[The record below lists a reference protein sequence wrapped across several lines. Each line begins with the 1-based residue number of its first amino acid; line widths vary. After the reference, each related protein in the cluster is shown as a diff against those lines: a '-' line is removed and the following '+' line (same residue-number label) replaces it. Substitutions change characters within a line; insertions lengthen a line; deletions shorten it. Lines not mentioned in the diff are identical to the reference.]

1 MQELTMRSITLYIL
15 LIISLNTFGQS
26 SMVSNRGNQF
36 NPATGLNAT
45 MLMRKSEND
54 TEQDGFLLQGVELQ
68 FNSDV
73 DAYFRA
79 QVVIGV
85 HPEIHDHD
93 EDEESGEEEHNLYEI
108 HPEEAYI
115 ETTSIPSVTFKAG
128 KFLSQFGK
136 YNAIHLH
143 ALPFVYRGVVQSETF
158 GAEGFSAPGLSA
170 SFLVPVGWYSELTLE
185 ALQSD
190 NESLFEKSSNATVY
204 VAKIKNLWELND
216 ETTIEWG
223 LSGLNYEIASYG
235 DNEKETS
242 KLFGSDL
249 TIKWRPTKNGRSSSA
264 MWSTEFIQ
272 KQRSGTTDSDNG
284 GITSFLRYQLK
295 QRWFTQAQYEFYG
308 INKSQGEESIHAY
321 SALLGFI
328 PSEFSAI
335 RLQLDRLAG
344 DEDDSRVSLQFNMS
358 IGAHPAHSY

>member
-1 MQELTMRSITLYIL
+1 MRSFYIIIILVVCSKLY
-15 LIISLNTFGQS
+15 GQS
-26 SMVSNRGNQF
+26 TMIQNRGSQF

-54 TEQDGFLLQGVELQ
+54 TEHDGFMLQGVELQ

-85 HPEIHDHD
+85 HPEIHEHHD
-93 EDEESGEEEHNLYEI
+93 EEEEEEHEEEEGHNQYEI
-108 HPEEAYI
+108 HPEEAYV
-115 ETTSIPSVTFKAG
+115 ETIAIPSVTLKAG

-143 ALPFVYRGVVQSETF
+143 ALPFVYRGVVQKEVF
-158 GAEGFSAPGLSA
+158 GGEGFTAPGVSA
-170 SFLVPVGWYSELTLE
+170 SFLLPIGWYSELSLE
-185 ALQSD
+185 AMQSD
-190 NESLFEKSSNATVY
+190 NETLFVKSSNATVY
-204 VAKIKNLWELND
+204 VAKMKNLWDLND

-223 LSGLNYEIASYG
+223 LSGLNYERASFG

-242 KLFGSDL
+242 KLLGTDL
-249 TIKWRPTKNGRSSSA
+249 TIKWRPTQNGRSSSA

-272 KQRSGTTDSDNG
+272 KQRSGTVNSENG
-284 GITSFLRYQLK
+284 GITSFIRYQIK

-308 INKSQGEESIHAY
+308 INKSDDEESIQAY
-321 SALLGFI
+321 TGLIGYI

-335 RLQLDRLAG
+335 RLQFDKISSH
-344 DEDDSRVSLQFNMS
+344 EDDSRISLQFNMS
-358 IGAHPAHSY
+358 IGAHPAHNY